1 MIIRFRSNKQ
11 QSQQDTKSN
20 IENDQ
25 ESKNDLIMKHVWRFM
40 KYTQGENDQKI
51 KMKFIMPVFVHV
63 DTLSDAEDREA
74 AHNAEQVEITIM
86 VSLPPEYQKNL
97 DYENDANQVQPP
109 KPIDDL
115 ISFEILAGFEGYVR
129 WISKLYDMI
138 DAQVLF
144 YKL

>member
-129 WISKLYDMI
+129 
-138 DAQVLF
+138 
-144 YKL
+144 